1 MKKLFIIIA
10 LFIGLSST
18 FGQTEAKTALSNA
31 EKFSEKSG
39 VLIKKEFADIGEVK
53 DLEIKVVHYT
63 DLISK
68 NSVSSVRLEKE
79 VVGKYSTDT
88 KIASLDSDE
97 IDGLIKSIKLIQ
109 EQIFNSVPTE
119 YTEVSF
125 KSRGGF
131 EAGCFWSKGKWST
144 YLKIKKYDS
153 KSYVFLDQSDFQIL
167 LELLT
172 KSQEQLK

>member
-79 VVGKYSTDT
+79 VVG
-88 KIASLDSDE
+88 IAA
-97 IDGLIKSIKLIQ
+97 
-109 EQIFNSVPTE
+109 P
-119 YTEVSF
+119 
-125 KSRGGF
+125 
-131 EAGCFWSKGKWST
+131 AA
-144 YLKIKKYDS
+144 
-153 KSYVFLDQSDFQIL
+153 
-167 LELLT
+167 
-172 KSQEQLK
+172 